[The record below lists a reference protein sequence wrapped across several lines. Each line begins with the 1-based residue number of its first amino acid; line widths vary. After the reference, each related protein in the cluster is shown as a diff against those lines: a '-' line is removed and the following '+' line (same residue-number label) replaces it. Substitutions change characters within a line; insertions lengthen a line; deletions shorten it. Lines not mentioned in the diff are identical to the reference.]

1 VQTLLKPA
9 QGLEE
14 FWLGLRGTPV
24 DDEMVSTIFHD
35 FPVGKLRVFK
45 LWVNDTACGDAT
57 CQAVGSLL
65 GKAKVLKT
73 VDIDIDE
80 SRCSQEG
87 LAALSRSV
95 ANKAVNFK
103 VNDRKVEVG
112 GAPTDP
118 NPAQP
123 NRVAQVQEAELEGIE
138 LRPAQREAQQPR
150 DEQHAANEQQAF
162 GEVNPMK
169 LIPANLW
176 GITGHQLMELADEV
190 MKKCTGANENPNV
203 YQVVELIIKPACAS
217 RNVSYAILK
226 NPKGKKCDTF
236 VSHAWFE
243 SFLGFVE
250 DIRKFYKD
258 FDTRVFWICFAAN
271 PQTWLKE
278 ELTLLLGPS
287 ALQSPFYIALQQCQT
302 FLVVRNTARNLY
314 TRLWC
319 VTELALVK
327 AYTTNTV
334 HVIGKMPP
342 FAKESGSDIG
352 LNATCSAPEDV
363 ALLQQ
368 TIRVAGVD
376 VNELVAQAIRARSGS
391 SLASGNTTACKCA
404 CQ

>member
-123 NRVAQVQEAELEGIE
+123 NR
-138 LRPAQREAQQPR
+138 AQR
-150 DEQHAANEQQAF
+150 
-162 GEVNPMK
+162 EVNPMK
-169 LIPANLW
+169 LLPANLW
-176 GITGHQLMELADEV
+176 GISGKQLMELANEV
-190 MKKCTGANENPNV
+190 LEKCTGVNENPNV

-243 SFLGFVE
+243 SFLAFVE
-250 DIRKFYKD
+250 DIREFYKD
-258 FDTRVFWICFAAN
+258 FETRVFWICFAAN
-271 PQTWLKE
+271 PQTWPKE
-278 ELTLLLGPS
+278 QLNELLGPS
-287 ALQSPFYIALQQCQT
+287 ALQSPFFIALQQCSS
-302 FLVVRNTARNLY
+302 FLVVRNTTRNLY

-327 AYTTNTV
+327 AYTANAV

-342 FAKESGSDIG
+342 FAPAYGSDIG
-352 LNATCSAPEDV
+352 LNATCSAAEDV

-368 TIRVAGVD
+368 TIRAAEVD
-376 VNELVAQAIRARSGS
+376 VDDLVAQAIRARSG
-391 SLASGNTTACKCA
+391 TALGGKTCV